1 MISRDREVH
10 NQIESLQ
17 VRIEKI
23 DNFVRE
29 YYSKYITVYLT
40 LETSV
45 RQIVT
50 IIYEIIRRSIYM
62 PIPTYD
68 ELSITIQI
76 RWTTVR
82 YNRP

>member
-10 NQIESLQ
+10 SQIESLQ

>member
-29 YYSKYITVYLT
+29 YYSNYITVYLT
-40 LETSV
+40 LEISV